1 VNGRSWPGEWS
12 QQAWFFDGDVNNR
25 MADLREHRILAGMS
39 LTPDDEIR
47 SREELAAFVRKL
59 HQDFLQ
65 QGDTWENNTLATFLE
80 ALAAWVHDS
89 PGLYQNLGKEFPAG
103 GDWTFLA
110 HALQAAVVYE

>member
-1 VNGRSWPGEWS
+1 
-12 QQAWFFDGDVNNR
+12 
-25 MADLREHRILAGMS
+25 MS

-65 QGDTWENNTLATFLE
+65 RGDTWENNTLATFLE

-89 PGLYQNLGKEFPAG
+89 PGLYQNLGKELPAG

>member
-1 VNGRSWPGEWS
+1 
-12 QQAWFFDGDVNNR
+12 
-25 MADLREHRILAGMS
+25 MS

-65 QGDTWENNTLATFLE
+65 QGDAWENNTLATFLE

-89 PGLYQNLGKEFPAG
+89 PGFYQNFGKELPAG
-103 GDWTFLA
+103 GDWTFIA
-110 HALQAAVVYE
+110 RALQAAKVYE